1 MAISFTNLGQSSA
14 PDFTSTTNATSYASA
29 SWTPP
34 SSGLLLVAVY
44 NRVSSGTA
52 AVPSVSGNGVT
63 WTQVATVLSS
73 NSRHRLSLFA
83 AGATGSSAGAT
94 TFSFGTQSQ
103 TACSAAFCYAS
114 GVDLSGGVAAAFVQ
128 APTASGGNATSV
140 SVALAAA
147 AAAENRP
154 FAAFAHST
162 SEDTTPRTGWT
173 ELDDLLTGF
182 KSLETQARVDAFET
196 TASASWATA
205 SQALGIA
212 VELKA
217 AAVAPVHEGE
227 ATLVGVGVLPADGS
241 LQASGEAS
249 LQGVGVAGA
258 EGSRQLLAEASL
270 QGVGLLEAEG
280 SVTAVV
286 HEGEATLVGVAVLP
300 ADGSLQAAG
309 QASFIGVGVATA
321 EGSGQLLGQ
330 AGLQGV
336 GVLTA
341 EGSGQ
346 LLGEATLVGVAV
358 ATAEGSVTAFGQA
371 SLVGVGVLT
380 ADGAASFG
388 AQAVLEAVAAL
399 AVEGRL
405 ALLGEAAVFNSRRHT
420 ATAIALVESEVLGIN
435 ANAFVDFV
443 RHHPEVALR
452 LLESFSHQLQR
463 AQERMEDIA
472 FLDVPARVAKRL
484 IELALE
490 FGEKTAQGYLI
501 TLRLTQSE
509 LAALVGASR
518 ESVNK
523 ALRLFAEKGLLRSE
537 RRGLL
542 ITDLAALQR
551 RIY

>member
-1 MAISFTNLGQSSA
+1 MAITFTNLGASSA
-14 PDFTSTTNATSYASA
+14 PDFTATTAATSYASA

-44 NRVSSGTA
+44 NRVNSGTA

-63 WTQVATVLSS
+63 WTQVATRLSG

-83 AGATGSSAGAT
+83 AGATGSSAGQT
-94 TFSFGTQSQ
+94 TFSFGTQTQ
-103 TACSAAFCYAS
+103 AVCSAAFCYAS

-128 APTASGGNATSV
+128 ARTATASATSL
-140 SVALAAA
+140 SVTLAAA

-217 AAVAPVHEGE
+217 AAAAPVHEGE

-258 EGSRQLLAEASL
+258 EGSRQLLGEASL
-270 QGVGLLEAEG
+270 QGVGVLEAEG

-405 ALLGEAAVFNSRRHT
+405 ALLGQAHLQGVAVST
-420 ATAIALVESEVLGIN
+420 ATAGQVKEGEATLVAIAILTAGGVARFVAEAELVGVAHMGFDPDHEPRSVPWYRVGHGSFYPMPNRRRVRGSSEVAGG
-435 ANAFVDFV
+435 
-443 RHHPEVALR
+443 
-452 LLESFSHQLQR
+452 
-463 AQERMEDIA
+463 
-472 FLDVPARVAKRL
+472 RVA
-484 IELALE
+484 
-490 FGEKTAQGYLI
+490 TPP
-501 TLRLTQSE
+501 SP
-509 LAALVGASR
+509 SR
-518 ESVNK
+518 
-523 ALRLFAEKGLLRSE
+523 R
-537 RRGLL
+537 
-542 ITDLAALQR
+542 
-551 RIY
+551 Y